1 LSDLDPAERWS
12 HAGKLVR
19 VMARGFVAGFVLDG
33 EVCVHA
39 ADILR
44 SRKVIGRNGGVIG
57 MTRRELHSMFVA
69 KGWEA
74 RQV

>member
-1 LSDLDPAERWS
+1 
-12 HAGKLVR
+12 V
-19 VMARGFVAGFVLDG
+19 GFVAGFVLDG